1 MHLPLVM
8 SDVWPMVQLMACL
21 VIVLRLLTFRRG
33 DSRHRHGMAWLAWTY
48 IVICTATAVKLVCG
62 IRPPPGP
69 AEAMLTVALAVLLL
83 VHRGNLAHVLRAPQA
98 LLAWIVRR
106 DTW

>member
-1 MHLPLVM
+1 MYLSFALMDFWPLVQC
-8 SDVWPMVQLMACL
+8 VACL
-21 VIVLRLLTFRRG
+21 VIVLRLITFRRG
-33 DSRHRHGMAWLAWTY
+33 ASRHRHGMAWLAWAT
-48 IVICTATAVKLVCG
+48 IVVCTATAVKLMCG

-69 AEAMLTVALAVLLL
+69 LEALLTVVLAVGVLI
-83 VHRGNLAHVLRAPQA
+83 HRGNLAHLLRASRS

>member
-1 MHLPLVM
+1 MSIALGFWPLV
-8 SDVWPMVQLMACL
+8 QLVACL

-33 DSRHRHGMAWLAWTY
+33 VSRHRHVIAWIAWAL
-48 IVICTATAVKLVCG
+48 IVACTATAVKLVCG

-69 AEAMLTVALAVLLL
+69 WEALLTLAIAIGLLI
-83 VHRGNLAHVLRAPQA
+83 HRGNIAHLLRAPR
-98 LLAWIVRR
+98 AWFAWLVRR

>member
-1 MHLPLVM
+1 MSVALGFWPLV
-8 SDVWPMVQLMACL
+8 QLVACL

-33 DSRHRHGMAWLAWTY
+33 VSRHRHGIAWIAWVL
-48 IVICTATAVKLVCG
+48 IVACTATAVKLVCG

-69 AEAMLTVALAVLLL
+69 WEALLTLAIAIGLLI
-83 VHRGNLAHVLRAPQA
+83 HRGNLAHLLRAPRA
-98 LLAWIVRR
+98 WFAWIVRR

>member
-1 MHLPLVM
+1 MSVTLGFWPLA
-8 SDVWPMVQLMACL
+8 QLVACL

-33 DSRHRHGMAWLAWTY
+33 FSRHRHGIAWIAWAL
-48 IVICTATAVKLVCG
+48 IVGCTATAVKLVCG

-69 AEAMLTVALAVLLL
+69 WEALLTVVIAILVVL
-83 VHRGNLAHVLRAPQA
+83 HRGNLAHVLRAPRA
-98 LLAWIVRR
+98 WLAWIWQR